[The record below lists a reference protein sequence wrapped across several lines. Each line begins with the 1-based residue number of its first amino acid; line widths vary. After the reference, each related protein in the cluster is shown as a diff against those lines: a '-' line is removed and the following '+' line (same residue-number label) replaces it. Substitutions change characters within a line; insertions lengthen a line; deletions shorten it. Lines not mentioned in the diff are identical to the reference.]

1 MSLGTSIAL
10 LLAAVSTT
18 LINLAFLREHNAVAS
33 LPPLSPRHPVRSMRL
48 LLASRRWLAG
58 FAMET
63 TGFLLYA
70 TALALAPLALVQS
83 IAAGG
88 IGVLAYVSARMR
100 RHRLSRHEAIGVALS
115 VLGLLAL
122 AVSLAGGTSEGDG
135 GATSSILLWLAGSTA
150 LALAVISVGRG
161 LFGPAVANAIGGGVL
176 FSVGDIS
183 TELATQGGARIAF
196 AIPLVLGYVLGT
208 GLLQAGY
215 QAGTALTVAGIATLL
230 TNALP
235 IAAGTIILAEPV
247 PDGAF
252 GALRI
257 LAFAAVS
264 VGAVLLARPNR
275 GKALGA
281 VAVDEPGD
289 RGVAPERAS

>member
-1 MSLGTSIAL
+1 MSTQV
-10 LLAAVSTT
+10 LLALVLT
-18 LINLAFLREHNAVAS
+18 LASACALNWGYFREHGAAS
-33 LPPLSPRHPVRSMRL
+33 ALPPLSVRRPLRSARL
-48 LLASRRWLAG
+48 LVGSRAWL
-58 FAMET
+58 
-63 TGFLLYA
+63 TGFFWETVGFGFYVA
-70 TALALAPLALVQS
+70 ALALAPLALVQS

-100 RHRLSRHEAIGVALS
+100 RHHLSRHETVGVVMS
-115 VLGLLAL
+115 VIGLLAL
-122 AVSLAGGTSEGDG
+122 AVSLAGGSSEGDG
-135 GATSSILLWLAGSTA
+135 GATSSILLWLVASTA

-161 LFGPAVANAIGGGVL
+161 LLGAAVANAIGGGVL
-176 FSVGDIS
+176 FSIGDIS

-235 IAAGTIILAEPV
+235 IAAGTIVLAEPV

-264 VGAVLLARPNR
+264 VGAVLLARPAR
-275 GKALGA
+275 GQALGPA
-281 VAVDEPGD
+281 PVDGPRD
-289 RGVAPERAS
+289 QRVAPERAS